1 MTQLDQQQSATQ
13 QRPGSGNPTVHEL
26 RRRWKPQKER
36 LHAQQPD
43 HPLTIRF
50 HRACSWMA
58 RTEAMTD
65 DADLDLKIIN
75 QWIALNALYGR
86 WDERANQPLPD
97 HECWRGF
104 FDQIKSVDE
113 GKRIAGVLQ
122 DHKKLVLSLLD
133 DPYVSKYFWQEPT
146 AKRAGKSRKAKYDA
160 LTWYVEGNW
169 TMILDRLIER
179 IYLVRCQLIHGAA
192 TYDGKLNRT
201 AVRRC
206 ATMMGHLLPAV
217 LTVITDHGADED
229 WGPMCYPP
237 L

>member
-1 MTQLDQQQSATQ
+1 MSASSRSTQAT
-13 QRPGSGNPTVHEL
+13 SVSVHKL

-36 LHAQQPD
+36 LQAQCPD

-50 HRACSWMA
+50 HRACSWMVC
-58 RTEAMTD
+58 TEAMAD
-65 DADLDLKIIN
+65 EADLDLKLIN
-75 QWIALNALYGR
+75 QWIALNALYGQ
-86 WDERANQPLPD
+86 WDEPAKQPLPD
-97 HECWRGF
+97 RECWRQF
-104 FDQIKSVDE
+104 FDQLCRVDE
-113 GKRIAGVLQ
+113 SDQVANVLKEQ
-122 DHKKLVLSLLD
+122 KKLVLSLLD

-146 AKRAGKSRKAKYDA
+146 LKRAGKSRKAKYDA
-160 LTWYVEGNW
+160 LTWYVEKNW
-169 TMILDRLIER
+169 TLILDRLIER
-179 IYLVRCQLIHGAA
+179 IYLVRCQLIHGSA